1 MSTNAPSNYGLNG
14 GTDPHD
20 RLMDL
25 LVADATEGLDS
36 ASRVELDRLIAAN
49 PGFDT
54 EQFELAAAAAAV
66 ALIEPDMQRQGL
78 PPAVRGR
85 LNALAESFGSV
96 QGGLGTDLKTERR
109 TGLRIAGTPADR
121 PVVQTR
127 APAAWLG
134 WLAAA
139 AALTIA
145 AVGWYRAIGPQGATV
160 PTPARTLAAQF
171 EAFKKSADDAI
182 HWPWAGKEPGYEG
195 VKGEVYWSDRLQR
208 GYMLLSGLAPNDPKV
223 KQYQLWIVDPKR
235 DKHPVDGGVFDIAQS
250 PAAGDRL
257 PTGEVVVPIDCKL
270 RVESPAAFALTVE
283 QPGGVVVSAGPLVV
297 VAAK

>member
-1 MSTNAPSNYGLNG
+1 MSTKAPNNFGHNG
-14 GTDPHD
+14 GVEPHE
-20 RLMDL
+20 RLVDL
-25 LVADATEGLDS
+25 LVAEATEGLD
-36 ASRVELDRLIAAN
+36 AAERAELDRLSAAN

-66 ALIEPDMQRQGL
+66 AMIEPDMQREGL
-78 PPAVRGR
+78 PSELRGR
-85 LNALAESFGSV
+85 LNALAGSFGSAT
-96 QGGLGTDLKTERR
+96 GGFGTGHSAESR
-109 TGLRIAGTPADR
+109 TGLRLWGTPADR
-121 PVVQTR
+121 PVEQTR
-127 APAAWLG
+127 PPAAWFG

-139 AALTIA
+139 AALLIA
-145 AVGWYRAIGPQGATV
+145 AVGWYRAIGTQGSAG
-160 PTPARTLAAQF
+160 PARTLTLAAQF

-195 VKGEVYWSDRLQR
+195 VKGEVYWSDKLQR
-208 GYMLLSGLAPNDPKV
+208 GYMLLTGLMPNDPKV

-235 DKHPVDGGVFDIAQS
+235 DKHPVDGGVFDIAQT